1 LRVSPAGSPATAET
15 DILLHRGLRDAY
27 NAGGFSSHNGRLRH
41 FPEAMIINAP
51 LLIAAPVVACLAVC
65 TASADPWVAPGDAR
79 LRHDLQLLSDAGIVR
94 APLTAWPVSWAEVA
108 RDVRDSAGDAGHPPH
123 LAAALA
129 RVRSAANDATRT
141 GSLKWNARVSGSEEP
156 MTLRRFGDVPR
167 EEGEVSGGLQY
178 TGDRFAWRLQATAVA
193 DASDDKDFRADGSYV
208 AAVLGNWM
216 LHAGYIDRWWGPG
229 WEGSLILGTNARPLP
244 SVTIERNFSDPVD
257 HPWFEWIGQW
267 RVIATM
273 GQFEGS
279 REDAPDAQ
287 FFGMRVT
294 WKPHP
299 RLEVGLSRSAQWCGE
314 GRPCDFDTFVDL
326 LAGNDNDQASS
337 EQPGNQMGG
346 FDARWSL
353 PWAPVALYAQAIG
366 EDEANSMPSKYLGLA
381 GVEFWGGFGDRS
393 WRAHVE
399 YADSACAFYES
410 EPQFGCA
417 YRNAIYADGYQYR
430 DRSVGHALDGDSQ
443 QIAAGFLLIEADG
456 SSWELAAQS
465 AEINRES
472 ANPVHSIATAAA
484 KIHSADLYHRRS
496 LWGGELAIAVGY
508 EQREME
514 TPALDT
520 EDVRGFAQ
528 WTWEF
533 E

>member
-1 LRVSPAGSPATAET
+1 M
-15 DILLHRGLRDAY
+15 
-27 NAGGFSSHNGRLRH
+27 
-41 FPEAMIINAP
+41 MISTAP
-51 LLIAAPVVACLAVC
+51 LRIAVPVLALLAAC
-65 TASADPWVAPGDAR
+65 TASADPWLAPGDAR
-79 LRHDLQLLSDAGIVR
+79 LRHDLQLLSDAGVVR

-108 RDVRDSAGDAGHPPH
+108 RDIQSTSDDADRPAYV
-123 LAAALA
+123 LAALA
-129 RVRSAANDATRT
+129 RVRAAAGNATRS
-141 GSLKWNARVSGSEEP
+141 GSLNWNARAAGSGEP

-178 TGDRFAWRLQATAVA
+178 TGDRFAFRLQATAVA
-193 DASDDKDFRADGSYV
+193 DASDGKDFRADGSYV

-244 SVTIERNFSDPVD
+244 SVTIERNFSDPID
-257 HPWFEWIGQW
+257 HPWFQWIGQW
-267 RVIATM
+267 RVVATM
-273 GQFEGS
+273 GQFEGD
-279 REDAPDAQ
+279 RADAPDAQ

-314 GRPCDFDTFVDL
+314 GRPCGLDTFWDL
-326 LAGNDNDQASS
+326 FIGNDNDQPLE
-337 EQPGNQMGG
+337 EQPGNQLAGI
-346 FDARWSL
+346 DARWSL

-366 EDEANSMPSKYLGLA
+366 EDEANGMPSKYIGLA
-381 GVEFWGGFGDRS
+381 GVEFWGGIGDRS

-399 YADSACAFYES
+399 YADTACSFYES

-417 YRNAIYADGYQYR
+417 YRNVIYSDGYQYR
-430 DRSVGHALDGDSQ
+430 DRVLGHAIDGDSQ
-443 QIAAGFLLIEADG
+443 QLAAGFTLVDADG

-484 KIHSADLYHRRS
+484 KIHSADLYHRRAM
-496 LWGGELAIAVGY
+496 LGGEFKIGLGY
-508 EQREME
+508 ERRESDVI
-514 TPALDT
+514 ALESDGA
-520 EDVRGFAQ
+520 RGFVQ